1 MAILTAL
8 VPEPV
13 DRRAEGHHGDMAG
26 TLDRGAVVA
35 ALRDAGCVA
44 AEEEADELLAVASGD
59 DVGALVS
66 RRVHGEPLA
75 WITGRSRFCG
85 LTVHIDSGVYVPRW
99 QTQVLAETA
108 SLLLPEAGTAIDLCT
123 GAGAIAM
130 VLHVRRPLAKVLATE
145 IDPAAVVCARRNG
158 VAACEGDLFEPL
170 PRALLGTI
178 DVVTGVVPYVPSDA
192 MHLLPRDVAEFEP
205 RAALDGGGDGLTVLR
220 RAICDAGAW
229 VREGGWIALESG
241 IDQVDEASVLLMAG
255 GFGGVVELRDDDG
268 DRRGVL
274 AQRL

>member
-1 MAILTAL
+1 
-8 VPEPV
+8 
-13 DRRAEGHHGDMAG
+13 
-26 TLDRGAVVA
+26 
-35 ALRDAGCVA
+35 
-44 AEEEADELLAVASGD
+44 
-59 DVGALVS
+59 
-66 RRVHGEPLA
+66 VHGEPLA